1 MPSTRAANIDPNA
14 RRVQVVDS
22 SVVVR
27 ATTCQDPKERERL
40 QNVIAIS
47 PVALAHVLAESYAT
61 LTRLPSPFRLTPKQC
76 SAFLTSAFRTEPLTV
91 SSRGYLRVL
100 ELLADHDVSGGA
112 VYDCLIAETAR
123 EHKATLV
130 SLDKRAIAN
139 YALVGAVHEL
149 L

>member
-1 MPSTRAANIDPNA
+1 MPSRPHANIVQIA

-22 SVVVR
+22 SVVIR
-27 ATTCQDPKERERL
+27 ATTCQDSHDRERL
-40 QNVIAIS
+40 QNVIAES

-76 SAFLTSAFRTEPLTV
+76 AAFLTSAFRAEPLTV
-91 SSRGYLRVL
+91 SSHGYLRVL
-100 ELLADHDVSGGA
+100 KLLSEQGISGGA

-123 EHKATLV
+123 EHDVTLV

-139 YALVGAVHEL
+139 YALIGAVHEL